1 MAKFL
6 NKKEQVIDLKLTSYG
21 HYLFS
26 IGDFNIEY
34 YAFFD
39 DNILYDGTYG
49 GISESQ
55 SEILDRIQ
63 NKTSYLESLV
73 LFEDLQDRITNS
85 KGSAINYYDLDVTP
99 TKERPRISTFRYGS
113 AMGDAYLDGATQD
126 VAPAWK
132 IVNLNG
138 GTISTVTE
146 KLPTVELPIPQL
158 NIDLNY
164 RLTPS
169 TRTPPRLSA
178 NSVRQVIAQTGR
190 FFDRKTIALEVDTF
204 LTYVEEV
211 NTDILTHNFDVEVF
225 EVLTGAIDLNGNVLT
240 SNDLLRRYFV
250 SEIPQIVDGLMVTST
265 PQKQSGFPVLSSS
278 VEYYF
283 NFLSDQNVDKELA
296 CRSLDVYNKQ
306 SYYIDLDFDCTQT
319 DDESI
324 YYDIYGSEVE
334 PEICL
339 D

>member
-73 LFEDLQDRITNS
+73 LFEDLQDRVTNS

-99 TKERPRISTFRYGS
+99 AKERPRISTFRYGS
-113 AMGDAYLDGATQD
+113 AMGDAYLDGVTQD
-126 VAPAWK
+126 IAPAWK

-169 TRTPPRLSA
+169 TRTSPRLSV
-178 NSVRQVIAQTGR
+178 NSVRQVISQTGR

-265 PQKQSGFPVLSSS
+265 PQKQSGLPILSSS

-283 NFLSDQNVDKELA
+283 NFLSDQNVDKDLA

>member
-26 IGDFNIEY
+26 IGDFSPAY

-39 DNILYDGTYG
+39 DNILYDGAYAD
-49 GISESQ
+49 ISESQ

-63 NKTSYLESLV
+63 NNTAYIESLV
-73 LFEDLQDRITNS
+73 LFEEIEDRVTNS
-85 KGSAINYYDLDVTP
+85 KGSAINYYDLDITP
-99 TKERPRISTFRYGS
+99 TKERPRVPTFRFGT
-113 AMGDAYLDGATQD
+113 AMGDAFLDGETQD

-138 GTISTVTE
+138 GRITSVTE
-146 KLPTVELPIPQL
+146 KEPVLDIDIPQL
-158 NIDLNY
+158 NVEINYMLKATDELVQTFDL
-164 RLTPS
+164 
-169 TRTPPRLSA
+169 
-178 NSVRQVIAQTGR
+178 NSVREIIHQTSTFVDG
-190 FFDRKTIALEVDTF
+190 KAISLQAEALV
-204 LTYVEEV
+204 TYTEEV

-225 EVLTGAIDLNGNVLT
+225 EIMTGSVDDNNVVLTPD
-240 SNDLLRRYFV
+240 SLLRRYFV
-250 SEIPQIVDGLMVTST
+250 SETPQIVDGMMMMATPERQDILM
-265 PQKQSGFPVLSSS
+265 PHSSS
-278 VEYYF
+278 VQYYF
-283 NFLSDQNVDKELA
+283 DFLRDEEVDHRIA

-306 SYYIDLDFDCTQT
+306 SYYVDIDFDCTQT